1 VNLVTPPET
10 KVIPISSKIQAA
22 SPQRFKAQSFAQSFG
37 FAVNGLRK
45 IFETERNFRTHLL
58 IAGLV
63 VVAGITLQ
71 VNIWEWAI
79 LALCMGL
86 MITVE
91 AMNTAVEYTVDLM
104 TGGIYHEK
112 AKHAKDA
119 AAGACLVMA
128 SAVAIT
134 GACVFVPHLWQQLQR
149 FF

>member
-1 VNLVTPPET
+1 VSSFTPSET
-10 KVIPISSKIQAA
+10 KVIPISSKINAV
-22 SPQRFKAQSFAQSFG
+22 SPQRFKAQNFTQSVG
-37 FAVNGLRK
+37 FAISGLRK
-45 IFETERNFRTHLL
+45 IFETERNFRTHLI

-63 VVAGITLQ
+63 VVAGFVLQ
-71 VNIWEWAI
+71 VNVLEWAI

-91 AMNTAVEYTVDLM
+91 ALNTAVEYTVDLM

-112 AKHAKDA
+112 AKYAKDA

-134 GACVFVPHLWQQLQR
+134 GACVFVPHLWQQLHR